1 MKIINTMIEFIEGDD
16 YDIVDGRV
24 VFSEKYLREKKEC
37 CGGQCEFCPYTERA
51 KGNKELKK

>member
-1 MKIINTMIEFIEGDD
+1 MIEFIEGDD